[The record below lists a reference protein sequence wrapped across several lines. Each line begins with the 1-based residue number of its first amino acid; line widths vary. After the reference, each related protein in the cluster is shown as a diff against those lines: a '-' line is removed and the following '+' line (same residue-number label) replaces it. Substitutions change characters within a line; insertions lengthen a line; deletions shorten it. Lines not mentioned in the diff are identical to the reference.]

1 MITGV
6 NSLIG
11 HSLFEEMRN
20 DHIAIHSGEKPHRF
34 LGTRSDSSR
43 SDHIQI
49 PSSSITVLDLKAKPK
64 SFQKGIYLSDII
76 VIDMVSGTDIEHA
89 MHIVNTLSS
98 PDTAKPQILV
108 LITSVLVWAGTK
120 STGGAAYTDADY

>member
-34 LGTRSDSSR
+34 LGTKSASKSRENIQVPSD
-43 SDHIQI
+43 
-49 PSSSITVLDLKAKPK
+49 SITVLDLKAKPK

-98 PDTAKPQILV
+98 PDTAKP
-108 LITSVLVWAGTK
+108 
-120 STGGAAYTDADY
+120 